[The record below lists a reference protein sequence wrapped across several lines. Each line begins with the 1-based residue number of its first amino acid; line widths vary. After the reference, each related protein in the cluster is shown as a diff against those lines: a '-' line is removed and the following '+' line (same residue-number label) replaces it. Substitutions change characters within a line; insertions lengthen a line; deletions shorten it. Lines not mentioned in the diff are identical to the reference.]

1 MRLQDNGGPV
11 YMNGTAGANNCAP
24 KPTPCFLHKLAQRES
39 TGLCCAKG
47 EHGAVLRKVL
57 THKKVLTL
65 QACADPLKGGKM
77 EQWEGG
83 IRVNSWASG
92 GFLPA
97 KVRGTK
103 YEGLAC
109 GWDWCT
115 LPSPLPFL
123 LALHLRTAC
132 TQPAEDLGGFA
143 QTAPSRS
150 WPGSTRRTGG
160 LRQPTC
166 RPLILT
172 RSCRYSWAPASPH
185 ARRSPS
191 APSRAS

>member
-1 MRLQDNGGPV
+1 MAVGQRWPRIHERDGWRKQL
-11 YMNGTAGANNCAP
+11 CAQ
-24 KPTPCFLHKLAQRES
+24 TNALLLAQA
-39 TGLCCAKG
+39 CAKG

-115 LPSPLPFL
+115 LPPLFPSREG
-123 LALHLRTAC
+123 ALRLRKAC
-132 TQPAEDLGGFA
+132 TQPAEDLGGFVRRRHLLGA
-143 QTAPSRS
+143 RWDRPDGLEGCGSR
-150 WPGSTRRTGG
+150 
-160 LRQPTC
+160 
-166 RPLILT
+166 
-172 RSCRYSWAPASPH
+172 PA
-185 ARRSPS
+185 AR
-191 APSRAS
+191 

>member
-39 TGLCCAKG
+39 TA
-47 EHGAVLRKVL
+47 AVLA
-57 THKKVLTL
+57 HS

-123 LALHLRTAC
+123 LALHLRNAC
-132 TQPAEDLGGFA
+132 AQPA
-143 QTAPSRS
+143 
-150 WPGSTRRTGG
+150 
-160 LRQPTC
+160 
-166 RPLILT
+166 
-172 RSCRYSWAPASPH
+172 H
-185 ARRSPS
+185 
-191 APSRAS
+191 

>member
-1 MRLQDNGGPV
+1 M
-11 YMNGTAGANNCAP
+11 
-24 KPTPCFLHKLAQRES
+24 
-39 TGLCCAKG
+39 
-47 EHGAVLRKVL
+47 LRKVL

-115 LPSPLPFL
+115 LPPLFLLPPSPLPFS
-123 LALHLRTAC
+123 R
-132 TQPAEDLGGFA
+132 PFA
-143 QTAPSRS
+143 Q
-150 WPGSTRRTGG
+150 G
-160 LRQPTC
+160 L
-166 RPLILT
+166 
-172 RSCRYSWAPASPH
+172 H
-185 ARRSPS
+185 A
-191 APSRAS
+191 AC

>member
-1 MRLQDNGGPV
+1 M
-11 YMNGTAGANNCAP
+11 
-24 KPTPCFLHKLAQRES
+24 
-39 TGLCCAKG
+39 
-47 EHGAVLRKVL
+47 LRKVL

-115 LPSPLPFL
+115 LPLLFPSFSPCTCAR
-123 LALHLRTAC
+123 LARSLLRTWVVLRRRHLLGARWDRPDGLEGC
-132 TQPAEDLGGFA
+132 GSRPA
-143 QTAPSRS
+143 
-150 WPGSTRRTGG
+150 
-160 LRQPTC
+160 
-166 RPLILT
+166 
-172 RSCRYSWAPASPH
+172 
-185 ARRSPS
+185 AR
-191 APSRAS
+191 